1 MGASYHETVCK
12 NLDILSPLLPA
23 ELGLRVAVRMVKD
36 MHQLPA
42 HIAEAVHT
50 SLRLAFQVCQSLL
63 RLGRYIAE
71 LLEEAPTPC
80 PSLLGPCHA
89 GFLLLGFP
97 ARLAL
102 STGG

>member
-1 MGASYHETVCK
+1 M
-12 NLDILSPLLPA
+12 
-23 ELGLRVAVRMVKD
+23 VAVAR
-36 MHQLPA
+36 QWL
-42 HIAEAVHT
+42 AEAVHT

-63 RLGRYIAE
+63 LLGRYIAG

-89 GFLLLGFP
+89 GCILVGFP
-97 ARLAL
+97 ARLEL